1 MRQKYAA
8 EDYYFFFE
16 RLYNKLSGTNTGSIT
31 GEFLARK
38 ADGSA
43 IA

>member
-1 MRQKYAA
+1 MRQKFAA

-16 RLYNKLSGTNTGSIT
+16 RLYNKLSGNATGSIT
-31 GEFLARK
+31 GEYLAGK
-38 ADGSA
+38 AEPKG